1 MTPASQMLYL
11 GVLLVLPIAALL
23 ARRLPIGRTIRMALA
38 WAAIFLFAF
47 LAVEAWR
54 SMAGDSPA
62 PSNIVDDFT

>member
-1 MTPASQMLYL
+1 MTPVSQMLYL
-11 GVLLVLPIAALL
+11 GVVLVLPVTALL

-54 SMAGDSPA
+54 SMAGNSPA
-62 PSNIVDDFT
+62 PSNSFGNFT